1 MGTNLELIALFAQ
14 LGKTRLFIKGVI
26 KVNKLLSLSAIKNKL
41 HTSCFEASV
50 FFCNSTFPCGY
61 YTCRKAVEVYLCRLG
76 ELCCGTISFLNAV
89 SLKPEQIRL
98 CQKINRLTRSG
109 KIYFVR
115 V

>member
-1 MGTNLELIALFAQ
+1 MQ
-14 LGKTRLFIKGVI
+14 LKISYTQVVLKPVYFFVI
-26 KVNKLLSLSAIKNKL
+26 L
-41 HTSCFEASV
+41 V
-50 FFCNSTFPCGY
+50 FHVGIIQS
-61 YTCRKAVEVYLCRLG
+61 CRKAVEVYLRRPG

-98 CQKINRLTRSG
+98 CQKINGLTRSG